1 MPDDPGVRATME
13 LLRGI
18 VNWRHPAF
26 RRSVV
31 DGVIV
36 ALITLSAGFFSF
48 SYGMGDILV
57 ILTKSLKK
65 YNFDNFLLAQIVL
78 GLGFIFFSVRRLT
91 DLYLEV
97 SRRVSVETLAEQLI
111 TLDSLTGLPNR
122 AHFLDEITRSTL
134 RTERSNGFAA
144 VLAINIRSFRSLNDG
159 LGCAAGDMLLMEFSN
174 KLKSVVRGHERLAR
188 LEADNF
194 GLIMEFGRNDDIDDV
209 KTAVQRLWDVLNRP
223 TSIEDTM
230 FDLHVNIGVA
240 LYPHDAADAQTLLR
254 FSDAAMRR
262 GKLDRSSG
270 IAFFERSASEKLRER
285 AALQLE
291 LKKAIQQGQ
300 ILPSYQPLVDLQN
313 GSLLGYEI
321 LARWHH
327 PERGMIPPDKFI
339 PIAEASG
346 LMTDLTLSVLEAA
359 CRGWKIHNLRGRLAL
374 NVSPKDLRDPWF
386 SQRLLGV
393 LTKVGFP
400 ASHLEIEITENT
412 IIEDLAATQSAIL
425 SLKNQGIK
433 IALDDFGVGYSNLS
447 QLTKLCIDKIKI
459 DRLFISRM
467 LEDKAN
473 MAVVKTIVGLARVMG
488 IPALA
493 EGIETREQADIL
505 RSMGCQFGQGFLFS
519 RPLAAADLPEQ
530 EVAKNS
536 VHELEAKTSR
546 ASLAQKAGPARNT
559 AHANALAAARVADGP
574 DERTAIRG

>member
-1 MPDDPGVRATME
+1 MPDDPGVQATME
-13 LLRGI
+13 SLRGMI
-18 VNWRHPAF
+18 NWRHPAF
-26 RRSVV
+26 RRSVL

-48 SYGMGDILV
+48 TYGMGDILI
-57 ILTKSLKK
+57 ILTKALKR
-65 YNFDNFLLAQIVL
+65 YSFDNLLLAEIVL
-78 GLGFIFFSVRRLT
+78 GLGFIFFSVRRLA

-134 RTERSNGFAA
+134 RTERTNGFAA
-144 VLAINIRSFRSLNDG
+144 VLVINIRSFRSLNDG
-159 LGCAAGDMLLMEFSN
+159 LGRAAGDMLLMEFSN

-194 GLIMEFGRNDDIDDV
+194 GLIMEFSRNNDIDDV
-209 KTAVQRLWDVLNRP
+209 KTAVQRLWDTLNRP

-230 FDLHVNIGVA
+230 FDLRVNMGVA
-240 LYPHDAADAQTLLR
+240 LYPHDAADAQSLLR
-254 FSDAAMRR
+254 FADAAMRR

-270 IAFFERSASEKLRER
+270 IAFFERSAGEKLRER

-291 LKKAIQQGQ
+291 LKRAIQQNH
-300 ILPSYQPLVDLQN
+300 ILPAYQPLVDLQN

-327 PERGMIPPDKFI
+327 PEHGIIPPDKFI

-359 CRGWKIHNLRGRLAL
+359 CRGWKKHSLKGRLAL

-393 LTKVGFP
+393 LTKTGFP

-459 DRLFISRM
+459 DRLFVARM

-473 MAVVKTIVGLARVMG
+473 MAVVKTIVGLAKVMG
-488 IPALA
+488 IPVLA

-519 RPLAAADLPEQ
+519 RPVSATELPEVQ
-530 EVAKNS
+530 TAENS
-536 VHELEAKTSR
+536 VPGLEANMSTASR
-546 ASLAQKAGPARNT
+546 VRETGLTRDTTRDT
-559 AHANALAAARVADGP
+559 APAAARVADGA
-574 DERTAIRG
+574 DKKAAIHG